1 MEDPPISEPFKEI
14 YKSTGADNEMES
26 ETVHTKQDTGTQ
38 LLVSNDS
45 ESNEGVI
52 LEENCLEDT
61 DDEDD
66 DEEETNKFLSL
77 MTKAERKN
85 QKKLARKQKMF
96 PSRKTDWRE
105 VNFDDPD
112 DDTSDTEDEDD
123 TTETRK
129 FLFMLQNGK
138 KKNTQPKK
146 NLVNVKWK
154 SGSVQM
160 TQFPDTIKV
169 TRVPAGEDAI
179 RKQQEEMARRREEV
193 KLMGRNNQ
201 ERGNIGGKRKFGY
214 RMTLTEAKL
223 SDFQDSKD
231 YVDFIQSKLQ
241 GVNIK
246 IVK

>member
-1 MEDPPISEPFKEI
+1 MDNPLLAEPSEDIK
-14 YKSTGADNEMES
+14 KSTSADIDMTS
-26 ETVHTKQDTGTQ
+26 ETAQTKKETGTQ
-38 LLVSNDS
+38 LLLTNNCESND
-45 ESNEGVI
+45 GML

-105 VNFDDPD
+105 VNLEDPD

-138 KKNTQPKK
+138 KKNTQPKN
-146 NLVNVKWK
+146 NLVTVKWK
-154 SGSVQM
+154 SGRVQM

-201 ERGNIGGKRKFGY
+201 ERGNIGGKRKFKD

-223 SDFQDSKD
+223 ADFQDSKD

>member
-1 MEDPPISEPFKEI
+1 M
-14 YKSTGADNEMES
+14 G
-26 ETVHTKQDTGTQ
+26 
-38 LLVSNDS
+38 L
-45 ESNEGVI
+45 

-85 QKKLARKQKMF
+85 QKKIARKQKMF

-138 KKNTQPKK
+138 KKNTQPKN
-146 NLVNVKWK
+146 NLVNVKWNY
-154 SGSVQM
+154 GQVQM
-160 TQFPDTIKV
+160 TQ
-169 TRVPAGEDAI
+169 VP
-179 RKQQEEMARRREEV
+179 
-193 KLMGRNNQ
+193 
-201 ERGNIGGKRKFGY
+201 
-214 RMTLTEAKL
+214 
-223 SDFQDSKD
+223 
-231 YVDFIQSKLQ
+231 
-241 GVNIK
+241 
-246 IVK
+246 